1 MKTGA
6 EMKTRTVMLTLV
18 MCFVGL
24 TLCFAE
30 NPMIGTWKLNEAKSQ
45 LSSGSEKNSMV
56 VYEVAGDSIKCAID
70 GVDGQGKPLH
80 IEWTGKFDGKDY
92 PLTGDPSGDMRA
104 YKKINE
110 RTMEGTTKKDGKVTG
125 SSRIVVAADGK
136 SRTVTTNLTD
146 LAGKKTHNVA
156 FYDQQ

>member
-1 MKTGA
+1 
-6 EMKTRTVMLTLV
+6 
-18 MCFVGL
+18 
-24 TLCFAE
+24 
-30 NPMIGTWKLNEAKSQ
+30 
-45 LSSGSEKNSMV
+45 
-56 VYEVAGDSIKCAID
+56 
-70 GVDGQGKPLH
+70 
-80 IEWTGKFDGKDY
+80 
-92 PLTGDPSGDMRA
+92 MRA

>member
-45 LSSGSEKNSMV
+45 LSSGSEKNSTV

-92 PLTGDPSGDMRA
+92 PLTGDPTAWRELP
-104 YKKINE
+104 K
-110 RTMEGTTKKDGKVTG
+110 RTAKLLAA
-125 SSRIVVAADGK
+125 VASLSLPMAK
-136 SRTVTTNLTD
+136 AAPSL
-146 LAGKKTHNVA
+146 
-156 FYDQQ
+156 QI